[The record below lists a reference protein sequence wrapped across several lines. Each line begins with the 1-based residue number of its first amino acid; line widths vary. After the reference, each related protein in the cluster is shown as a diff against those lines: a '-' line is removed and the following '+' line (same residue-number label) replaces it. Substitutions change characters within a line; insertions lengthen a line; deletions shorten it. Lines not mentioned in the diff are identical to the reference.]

1 VYATNLPIFIPISF
15 ILICSKSI
23 AMFSIMY
30 LEEKMLTRSS
40 FQLAIEKQ
48 EECKVIYSGGNI
60 TEFCSYLK
68 QVTPPPDL
76 CIIADCYN
84 YIELL
89 TIIKAIKAKGRH
101 PFILLK
107 SDAKFIK
114 SICFLMKNGL
124 NGIFFT
130 DEPLIDL
137 KQCVRNR
144 TRFNLSA
151 DKSKMITSNAL
162 GEINIRELNYNRSP
176 LTRNEI
182 IFIQQC
188 SKDLNYDQIA
198 QALQKSIN
206 TIYGYRDRVFKKLEV
221 KQRTAMVM
229 TALKRNYIDL

>member
-1 VYATNLPIFIPISF
+1 
-15 ILICSKSI
+15 
-23 AMFSIMY
+23 MFSILY
-30 LEEKMLTRSS
+30 LEEKIITRQA

-48 EECKVIYSGGNI
+48 EECKVIFSTGVI
-60 TEFCSYLK
+60 QAFCSFLK
-68 QVTPPPDL
+68 EDNRIPDL
-76 CIIADCYN
+76 CIIADSYN

-89 TIIKAIKAKGRH
+89 SVIKAIKAKGKH

-124 NGIFFT
+124 QGLFFT

-137 KQCVRNR
+137 KHCVRNK
-144 TRFNLSA
+144 TRFHLSA
-151 DKSKMITSNAL
+151 DKSKMITSNL
-162 GEINIRELNYNRSP
+162 LKEITIKELNYNRRP
-176 LTRNEI
+176 LTKNEI
-182 IFIQQC
+182 QFIQAC

-198 QALQKSIN
+198 QVLQKSVN
-206 TIYGYRDRVFKKLEV
+206 TIYGYRDRVFRKLEV